1 MAYGDLL
8 SVDEPVEDVW
18 YAEGGG
24 PGRPAWFVLVR
35 REGYTQEFWFSSLE
49 AASRFVQSL
58 ERA

>member
-18 YAEGGG
+18 YEEGGG
-24 PGRPAWFVLVR
+24 PGRPAWFVSVR
-35 REGYTQEFWFSSLE
+35 REGYTQEFWFSSL
-49 AASRFVQSL
+49 ASAFRFVQSL